1 MVRVIGSQAW
11 LLIVLVTLIAGCGG
25 GGGGGGGAGGG
36 TETIQDVVPTDDVT
50 PIEDPPP
57 TQDRGS
63 RDEPALI
70 TLSGAAV
77 KGPLSGARVSVYAF
91 NPSTPN
97 FYDADAPLA
106 QGVTD
111 AGGRF
116 DGLEVPANVSG
127 PFIFVVDASEATD
140 TMTGLP
146 PVLRE
151 LVTVVNHS
159 QALAAQPAYATP
171 LTTLAVRMTQ
181 NNLTAGT
188 NAEGFTAALKNA
200 GDDVRDAIGLGIPA
214 NVDLFTAAPIVEE
227 GMTRQEDFDQIARLR
242 ASIELFAT
250 VAHSVAEAS
259 QDRPVWLT
267 TDEVLE
273 QVAADLASDGVLDNT
288 ANGIPLDAVD
298 PILLAVDPREVI
310 IANTDTAVGSIGDVL
325 IEEAIQT
332 QTVAPQVD
340 ANVAA
345 VEFERPKLRGKAKRA
360 VNTAPVADAGGDL
373 AALVGSSLTL
383 NASASSDPEGDPL
396 SYRWRLATVPV
407 GSNVRTLTG
416 EVSLEASFTPD
427 VAGTYS
433 VELFV
438 SDGHLESLP
447 DQVAISVTENAV
459 NLAPVAN
466 AGANRVALV
475 GEVVTLEGSAS
486 ADPEGANLTYA
497 WSLTTKPA
505 GSAVHL
511 SDETGAAPTFI
522 PDLAGTYTARLV
534 VNDGALN
541 SEPDTTVVTV
551 TAPVINSA
559 PIARAGTNA
568 DALAG
573 TTVQLDGSASSDPDG
588 DTLTYR
594 WSFQSKP
601 ATSTAMLSGSATAR
615 PSFTPDAPGPYVV
628 KLIVGDGSLSSEPS
642 TVTVTVTRPNTAPTA
657 RTAGTLS
664 GTVGV
669 SITLDGTRSSD
680 PENDALTYRWS
691 LTSQPSGSAV
701 LLSGADQ
708 AVASFTPTAAGDYV
722 ISLVVSDGQLSSSP
736 NAVTVTVTAP
746 PSEEPPPGPAGDK
759 LHAHAP
765 LNIQVTD
772 DFANASLVNARDE
785 KGFWKALAPAGA
797 NVSESNGKLNV
808 SSTAVQGT
816 AGVASRVSY
825 RHNFFAQPLR
835 FKVTGLTF
843 SGTTPSAAERV
854 FRLALTSDANAPF
867 ASADALVLRLQADGH
882 VVLAAKTDRP
892 ASHAED
898 VTVLQNVNV
907 GAAPVAA
914 ELWLDF
920 SSYRLVVNTATG
932 MTSYAGQHGVT
943 HSNWGTRGDAALHLE
958 ALRARA
964 QNDGTSAAVS
974 VEELSTTSVVMF
986 DEFQDGVVSSPGFG
1000 PDFWSA
1006 LPGSQALSETQGQLR
1021 VAGGGVAGPVS
1032 RYFNFFAQSL
1042 RFVADF
1048 SLGSTN
1054 SVARLSL
1061 NATRQSST
1069 ATPDAFALSIKGDK
1083 TVVLAVKSNAAGQT
1097 AESGRKLVNATVA
1110 QTPIRADLKL
1120 DKTTYNLTVYWS
1132 GGQQNFTGN
1141 HGEEWYNFG
1150 TQADAA
1156 LVLEGAAS
1164 TDNPVRWTHIAVLR
1178 EDPPYLAGTMF
1189 APIADRF
1196 PLELPDVTTEQALL
1210 DSGFVDVT
1218 QAPFFADASGQHDAT
1233 VALQHAIEFARQHY
1247 LVTYLPSGTYRVS
1260 DTLECSQGVAAW
1272 TGTKILNDREGP
1284 CVIMGSR
1291 TGSRPKIYLAPNS
1304 PGFGDPSNRKRLIYF
1319 WSLGFDAS
1327 TEQPNISMNQMVI
1340 NVDIEIGQGNG
1351 GASAIYLRAAQ
1362 SSTVQDVTIDA
1373 TYGHTGLEGAAGC
1386 GGSSFGVTVIG
1397 GAVGVDYSVG
1407 QPSPTLSGITLIGQR
1422 ENAIRYGTMNPLSMV
1437 GMKIVVPDNATGP
1450 AIRVTTSNPLNG
1462 MLSMVDSEISYQ
1474 SPSSGKIAIQ
1484 TNRSVYLQNVYVKN
1498 AGKVLSATDGEILL
1512 GNATGWLHVNEYA
1525 HGVRPPVFNAGG
1537 KSYQYNTTA
1546 YVDGQPAG
1554 ATVKKAITSGVT
1566 PPANLQSQ
1574 HLWSNTFANWQSPGT
1589 VNVKTL
1595 GAAGDGMRDD
1605 TDVLQQAIDNNE
1617 IVFLPRG
1624 YYRIS
1629 RPLELRSH
1637 TKLVGAM
1644 THLSVIYARSGTA
1657 FQSAS
1662 SPAPI
1667 VRTANDAM
1675 GTAAMSFL
1683 TVHASVDLP
1692 GAYAIH
1698 WRTGRNSIFRSV
1710 NLGRFSVYSRSWI
1723 PGKPAGFAS
1732 NFPLTL
1738 ISGNGGGKW
1747 YNYNI
1752 QDSVKMTK
1760 NYRHLFVNGTR
1771 EPLRFYQLN
1780 PEKGELEALTEI
1792 NNAHNVDI
1800 FGMKTEGNY
1809 LNLWVRNSNYINL
1822 YGGGGMTAAF
1832 EATQMYP
1839 TSWAQFTPSLHRVEN
1854 TPNFRIVNP
1863 WDMGKVSGTGTNDY
1877 AFDTGIGVDATLW
1890 HMLVEKDA
1898 SGNIILTPPLNRPVV
1913 YKRGYN

>member
-1 MVRVIGSQAW
+1 MVRIIGSHAW
-11 LLIVLVTLIAGCGG
+11 LLIGLVTLVTSCGG
-25 GGGGGGGAGGG
+25 GGGGSSVGVVDAID
-36 TETIQDVVPTDDVT
+36 EVVPTQDVT
-50 PIEDPPP
+50 PVEDPPP

-91 NPSTPN
+91 DADAPR
-97 FYDADAPLA
+97 FYDAEAPLA

-111 AGGRF
+111 SGGRF
-116 DGLEVPANVSG
+116 TGLEVPANVGG
-127 PFIFVVDASEATD
+127 PFIFVIDGSEATD
-140 TMTGLP
+140 TMTGQP

-151 LVTVVNHS
+151 LVTVVDHA

-181 NNLTAGT
+181 NNLSVGS
-188 NAEGFTAALKNA
+188 NAEAFAAALKNA
-200 GDDVRDAIGLGIPA
+200 GDDVRDAVGLGLAA

-227 GMTRQEDFDQIARLR
+227 GVTRQEDFDQIARLR

-259 QDRPVWLT
+259 QDRTVWLSA
-267 TDEVLE
+267 DEVLE

-298 PILLAVDPREVI
+298 PTLLAVDPREVV
-310 IANTDTAVGSIGDVL
+310 IANTQTVVSAIGDVL
-325 IEEAIQT
+325 LEEATVT
-332 QTVAPQVD
+332 QTVVPQLD
-340 ANVAA
+340 TSSAA
-345 VEFERPKLRGKAKRA
+345 GELERPRLRGKAKRA
-360 VNTAPVADAGGDL
+360 VNTAPVADAGGDR
-373 AALVGSSLTL
+373 AALVGTGVTL
-383 NASASSDPEGDPL
+383 NASASSDPESDPL

-407 GSNVRTLTG
+407 GSNVRTLTD
-416 EVSLEASFTPD
+416 ELSLEAGFTPD

-433 VELFV
+433 VELVV
-438 SDGHLESLP
+438 SDGHLQSLP
-447 DQVAISVTENAV
+447 DQVAVTVTANSV

-466 AGANRVALV
+466 AGANRAALV
-475 GEVVTLEGSAS
+475 GDVVTLEGSAS
-486 ADPEGANLTYA
+486 ADPEGGSLTYA
-497 WSLTTKPA
+497 WSLVTKPA
-505 GSAVHL
+505 GSAAHL
-511 SDETGAAPTFI
+511 GDDTSAAPTFT
-522 PDLAGTYTARLV
+522 PDLAGTYTARLIV
-534 VNDGALN
+534 SDGTLT
-541 SEPDTTVVTV
+541 SEPDTTVITV

-559 PIARAGTNA
+559 PIARAGANVN
-568 DALAG
+568 ALAG
-573 TTVQLDGSASSDPDG
+573 TTVQLDGSTSSDPDG
-588 DTLTYR
+588 NTLTYR

-601 ATSTAMLSGSATAR
+601 ATSAAVLSGTATAR
-615 PSFTPDAPGPYVV
+615 PSFTPDAAGQYVV
-628 KLIVGDGSLSSEPS
+628 KLIVGDGSLSSQPS

-669 SITLDGTRSSD
+669 SVTLDGTRSSD
-680 PENDALTYRWS
+680 PEDDALTFRWS
-691 LTSQPSGSAV
+691 LSTQPSGSAV

-722 ISLVVSDGQLSSSP
+722 ISLVVSDGQLSSAAS
-736 NAVTVTVTAP
+736 TVTASVTAP

-759 LHAHAP
+759 LQAHAP
-765 LNIQVTD
+765 LNIQVID
-772 DFANASLVNARDE
+772 DFANASVVNARDE
-785 KGFWKALAPAGA
+785 KAFWKALAPAGG
-797 NVSESNGKLNV
+797 NVSESNGKLNL
-808 SSTAVQGT
+808 SSTAAQGT
-816 AGVASRVSY
+816 AGVVSRVSY

-835 FKVTGLTF
+835 FHVAGLNF

-867 ASADALVLRLQADGH
+867 ASADAVVLRLQADGQ

-892 ASHAED
+892 ATHAEA

-920 SSYRLVVNTATG
+920 TSYRLVVSTATG
-932 MTSYAGQHGVT
+932 TKSYAGAHGVA
-943 HSNWGTRGDAALHLE
+943 HSSWGTRGDAALHLE

-964 QNDGTSAAVS
+964 QTDGTSAAVS
-974 VEELSTTSVVMF
+974 VEDLSATSVVMF
-986 DEFQDGVVSSPGFG
+986 DDFQDGDIASPGFG

-1006 LPGSQALSETQGQLR
+1006 LPGSQALTESQGQLR

-1042 RFVADF
+1042 RFVGEF
-1048 SLGSTN
+1048 TLGSAN

-1061 NATRQSST
+1061 NATRQSSS
-1069 ATPDAFALSIKGDK
+1069 ATPDAFALSMKGDK
-1083 TVVLAVKSNAAGQT
+1083 TVVLTVKSNAAGQS
-1097 AESGRKLVNATVA
+1097 AESGRKLVNASVA
-1110 QTPIRADLKL
+1110 QIPTRFDLQL
-1120 DKTTYNLTVYWS
+1120 DKTKYNLTVYWS

-1156 LVLEGAAS
+1156 LALEGVATA
-1164 TDNPVRWTHIAVLR
+1164 DNPVRWTHIAVLR

-1189 APIADRF
+1189 APVADRF
-1196 PLELPDVTTEQALL
+1196 PLELPEVATEQELL

-1218 QAPFFADASGQHDAT
+1218 QAPFFADASGQNDT
-1233 VALQHAIEFARQHY
+1233 TLALQHAIEFARQHY

-1284 CVIMGSR
+1284 CVIIGSR
-1291 TGSRPKIYLAPNS
+1291 TGTRPKLYLAPNS

-1319 WSLGFDAS
+1319 WSLGFDGS

-1340 NVDIEIGQGNG
+1340 NVDIEIGQGNS

-1386 GGSSFGVTVIG
+1386 GGSNFGVKVIG
-1397 GAVGVDYSVG
+1397 GAVGIDYTVG

-1437 GMKIVVPDNATGP
+1437 GMKIVVPDNASGP

-1462 MLSMVDSEISYQ
+1462 MLSMVDSEIVYE

-1498 AGKVLSATDGEILL
+1498 VGKVLSATDGEILL
-1512 GNATGWLHVNEYA
+1512 GNATGWVHIDEYA
-1525 HGVRPPVFNAGG
+1525 HGVRPPVYNAGG

-1546 YVDGQPAG
+1546 YVNGQPAG
-1554 ATVKKAITSGVT
+1554 ATVKKAVTNGVA

-1574 HLWSNTFANWQSPGT
+1574 HLWSSTFATWQSAGA
-1589 VNVKTL
+1589 VNVKSL
-1595 GAAGDGMRDD
+1595 GAAGDGLRDD
-1605 TDVLQQAIDNNE
+1605 TDVIQQAIDNNE

-1624 YYRIS
+1624 YYRVS
-1629 RPLELRSH
+1629 RPLELRSN
-1637 TKLVGAM
+1637 TKLVGAS
-1644 THLSVIYARSGTA
+1644 THLSVIYARGGAA
-1657 FQSAS
+1657 FQNASA
-1662 SPAPI
+1662 PAPI
-1667 VRTANDAM
+1667 VRTADDAN

-1683 TVHASVDLP
+1683 TVHAPVDLP
-1692 GAYAIH
+1692 GVFAIH

-1710 NLGRFSVYSRSWI
+1710 NVGRFSVYSRSWI

-1732 NFPLTL
+1732 NFALTL

-1760 NYRHLFVNGTR
+1760 NYRHLLVNGTR

-1780 PEKGELEALTEI
+1780 PEKGELEALAEI

-1809 LNLWVRNSNYINL
+1809 LNLWVRNSNYVNL

-1832 EATQMYP
+1832 EATHTYP

-1898 SGNIILTPPLNRPVV
+1898 SGNIVLTPPLNRPVV